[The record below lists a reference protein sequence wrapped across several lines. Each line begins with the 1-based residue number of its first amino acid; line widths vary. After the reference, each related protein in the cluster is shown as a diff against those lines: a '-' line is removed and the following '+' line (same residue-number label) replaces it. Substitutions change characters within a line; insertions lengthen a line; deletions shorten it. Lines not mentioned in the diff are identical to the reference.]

1 MSDTATSPTRFTYD
15 GHEVRVVTGPDSEPW
30 FVATDVARALGYLN
44 PADAVR
50 RVDRRDRLQVV
61 LAQGEGHL
69 EVLRERAVVSE
80 YGVYE
85 LVLGS
90 PLPGAREFR
99 HWVTHEVLPA
109 VRRQAGAGGRPV
121 PTAGTGPAHAPV
133 LFESPEFGHVRTVEQ
148 DGRVLFCGRD
158 VATALGYTNTKDAL
172 ARHCKGVAIRYP
184 LQTAG
189 GVQQAR
195 FITEGDLYRLVTHST
210 LPSAGRFEQWVF
222 DDVLPTVRR
231 HGAYATPATIE
242 AVLADPDTMIRVLTA
257 LRQELAARATAERQ
271 RDELAD
277 QAARSATKVL
287 FADAVSASRSTVLV
301 GDLAKIL
308 RGNGLDI
315 GANRLFDLLRRH
327 GYLVSRRGTDWNMP
341 TQKAMELGLFKVKET
356 VVTHSDGHVTV
367 SRTPKVT
374 GRGQAY
380 LVPRILDGRIPVE
393 DDARQTP

>member
-1 MSDTATSPTRFTYD
+1 MSDTATNPTRFTYD

-133 LFESPEFGHVRTVEQ
+133 LFESPEFGHVRTVE
-148 DGRVLFCGRD
+148 
-158 VATALGYTNTKDAL
+158 
-172 ARHCKGVAIRYP
+172 
-184 LQTAG
+184 
-189 GVQQAR
+189 
-195 FITEGDLYRLVTHST
+195 
-210 LPSAGRFEQWVF
+210 
-222 DDVLPTVRR
+222 
-231 HGAYATPATIE
+231 
-242 AVLADPDTMIRVLTA
+242 
-257 LRQELAARATAERQ
+257 RQ